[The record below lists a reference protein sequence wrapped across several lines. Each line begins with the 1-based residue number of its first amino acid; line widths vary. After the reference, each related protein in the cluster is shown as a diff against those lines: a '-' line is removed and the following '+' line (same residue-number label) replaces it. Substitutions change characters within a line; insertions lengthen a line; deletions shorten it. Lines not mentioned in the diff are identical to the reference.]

1 MKTDNNKT
9 LMFAISN
16 SLSKSE
22 AISFARTMNGGD
34 KWYITCVYKNPKARH
49 IEDRE
54 RWVVIRDVRKGEQGV
69 LDALKS
75 IEAALPFPLKGFDC
89 DNGSEFMNWTIL
101 KHFQDRKRPVHYTR
115 SREY

>member
-22 AISFARTMNGGD
+22 AISFAQTMNGGD
-34 KWYITCVYKNPKARH
+34 KWYITKVFENPKARH

-54 RWVVIRDVRKGEQGV
+54 RWVVVRDVRKGEIVPNGY
-69 LDALKS
+69 ALFVEKQN
-75 IEAALPFPLKGFDC
+75 LL
-89 DNGSEFMNWTIL
+89 NTN
-101 KHFQDRKRPVHYTR
+101 
-115 SREY
+115 

>member
-1 MKTDNNKT
+1 MQNKQ

-34 KWYITCVYKNPKARH
+34 RWYITCVFRNPKARH

-54 RWVVIRDVRKGEQGV
+54 KYVVVRDVRKGEIVPNGY
-69 LDALKS
+69 AL
-75 IEAALPFPLKGFDC
+75 FV
-89 DNGSEFMNWTIL
+89 NN
-101 KHFQDRKRPVHYTR
+101 
-115 SREY
+115 RELQTTSS